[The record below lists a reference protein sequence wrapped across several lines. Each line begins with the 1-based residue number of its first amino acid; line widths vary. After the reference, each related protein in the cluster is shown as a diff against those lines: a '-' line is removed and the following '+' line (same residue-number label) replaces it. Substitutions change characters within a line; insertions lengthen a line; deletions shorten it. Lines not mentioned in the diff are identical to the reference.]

1 MNIDNE
7 GTEQPMQADQEDR
20 PYDEFESSSSGPP
33 LLSIVIGIILIA
45 LIGAWFMLGSEEP
58 PAPEP
63 TVTEITPAAPPEP
76 LPEPEPVV
84 TPAPDIPEPD
94 PVEALPEPNTP
105 PPPPPLALEDSDPV
119 VRDTSAPMVAGS
131 VLEAGLEN
139 DQLLNRMA
147 GLIDA
152 TSQGRVFY
160 EVFKLAPPATQF
172 AVIEKGDIAY
182 IDPASYD
189 RYDAYTQAI
198 TGLDADMLAA
208 TFHTFRPLL
217 EEAYASLGY
226 KEEQL
231 DNSLIR
237 ALDTVIAAPVPSEPA
252 ALEKDITTWHY
263 VDPELENLSP
273 LAKQL
278 IRMGPDNQ
286 RKLQAHATAIRAALL
301 KAPAQ

>member
-105 PPPPPLALEDSDPV
+105 PPPPRL
-119 VRDTSAPMVAGS
+119 RW
-131 VLEAGLEN
+131 
-139 DQLLNRMA
+139 
-147 GLIDA
+147 
-152 TSQGRVFY
+152 
-160 EVFKLAPPATQF
+160 K
-172 AVIEKGDIAY
+172 
-182 IDPASYD
+182 
-189 RYDAYTQAI
+189 
-198 TGLDADMLAA
+198 
-208 TFHTFRPLL
+208 
-217 EEAYASLGY
+217 
-226 KEEQL
+226 
-231 DNSLIR
+231 
-237 ALDTVIAAPVPSEPA
+237 
-252 ALEKDITTWHY
+252 
-263 VDPELENLSP
+263 
-273 LAKQL
+273 
-278 IRMGPDNQ
+278 
-286 RKLQAHATAIRAALL
+286 TAILSCATPAPRWSPAVCSRRAWRTTSY
-301 KAPAQ
+301 